1 MALPAVVLFV
11 LELPNPKTLGVRYL
25 LPSLALWAV
34 VASPIALL
42 IGRRLVAAAL
52 GLLLAVGAGE
62 LVSSY
67 PHSIANTAAPFRP
80 AYRVATDS
88 NVDWGQDLGAL
99 MAWSPAHHPYVAY
112 FGPRG
117 VTVGDIPDARA
128 LVGRAPQEITGWVA
142 ASASDL
148 TSADRSALAW
158 LRAYCPVGTLG
169 GSILLYHFVSPPSG
183 AAVRPRRRHCVPGA
197 RATGWSEDEGC
208 QPWLTNGLVA
218 PEDVATYFG
227 AVEWLLDVLGRG
239 RSGAG
244 VARASALTRYSTG
257 GVAAHAVQGG
267 ILRLEQLLLEPEPT
281 GTRRV
286 DIPEFFGPNRMASVD
301 DDDPLFVL
309 LRAGAEDGAGA
320 GPAALLEMARR
331 SVAQLAELL
340 PATPADR
347 AIPLV
352 RVPDGQVPLSEY
364 LRTRVL
370 EVVVHGDD
378 VVASID
384 GWHPPD
390 PPLRWRSTSA

>member
-1 MALPAVVLFV
+1 MP
-11 LELPNPKTLGVRYL
+11 T
-25 LPSLALWAV
+25 
-34 VASPIALL
+34 VA
-42 IGRRLVAAAL
+42 
-52 GLLLAVGAGE
+52 E
-62 LVSSY
+62 
-67 PHSIANTAAPFRP
+67 
-80 AYRVATDS
+80 
-88 NVDWGQDLGAL
+88 
-99 MAWSPAHHPYVAY
+99 
-112 FGPRG
+112 
-117 VTVGDIPDARA
+117 
-128 LVGRAPQEITGWVA
+128 
-142 ASASDL
+142 
-148 TSADRSALAW
+148 
-158 LRAYCPVGTLG
+158 
-169 GSILLYHFVSPPSG
+169 
-183 AAVRPRRRHCVPGA
+183 
-197 RATGWSEDEGC
+197 
-208 QPWLTNGLVA
+208 NGLVA

-227 AVEWLLDVLGRG
+227 AVEWLLDVLGRDE
-239 RSGAG
+239 
-244 VARASALTRYSTG
+244 VARAWLEPSALTRYSTG
-257 GVAAHAVQGG
+257 GIAAHAVQGG

-320 GPAALLEMARR
+320 GPAALLETARQ
-331 SVAQLAELL
+331 SVTALEELL

-390 PPLRWRSTSA
+390 PPEVAVDVCLTMCLQLARARAGGVGALRAFTRAERAVSDALRVL